1 LQYYYGK
8 NLNHYTSKGEKMRII
23 SGKFKSRK
31 LATLPGMAVRPTL
44 DSTKEAIFSSLGGYL
59 PETNVLDVFGGSGAL
74 ALEAISRGAKK
85 AYIIDKSPESI
96 RVIKTNVQSLG
107 VENQV
112 NIFTGSYNTVLPKL
126 SGLKFDVI
134 FLDPPYAMK
143 IIDELVGFLM
153 ANDYVAP
160 NGCIVCEFA
169 MGDII
174 RTDYEHYNIK
184 LYKKYSSSEV
194 LILQRME

>member
-1 LQYYYGK
+1 
-8 NLNHYTSKGEKMRII
+8 
-23 SGKFKSRK
+23 
-31 LATLPGMAVRPTL
+31 MAVRPTF

-59 PETNVLDVFGGSGAL
+59 PETTVLDVFGGSGAL
-74 ALEAISRGAKK
+74 ALEAISRGARK

-96 RVIKTNVQSLG
+96 KIIRANVSTLG
-107 VENQV
+107 VEEQV
-112 NIFTGSYNTVLPKL
+112 NVFTGSYNTVLPKL

-143 IIDELVGFLM
+143 ILDELIGFLISK
-153 ANDYVAP
+153 DYV
-160 NGCIVCEFA
+160 NIGGSIVCEFA
-169 MGDII
+169 MGDIL

-184 LYKKYSSSEV
+184 LYKKYSSSQV